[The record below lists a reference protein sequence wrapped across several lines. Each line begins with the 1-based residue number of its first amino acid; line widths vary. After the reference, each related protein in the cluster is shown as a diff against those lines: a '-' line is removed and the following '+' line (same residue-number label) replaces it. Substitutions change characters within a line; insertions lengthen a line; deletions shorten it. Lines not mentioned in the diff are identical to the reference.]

1 MSKESFVV
9 GLDIG
14 TSKIK
19 ALILKRDSRGELEL
33 VRIFGENSLG
43 VRKGTVEEP
52 EKTSNII
59 RDLFLKINEELD
71 EEFDSVFV
79 NLSGSHLFAK
89 DSHGLVSVSRADRK
103 ISKEDIAR
111 VLDAAQIINLP
122 SNNKIFDVRPKSFSV
137 DERKDIKDPYGLD
150 GVRLEVDVLAL
161 GGFSPYILNTEKAIE
176 GAGLEVTESVPSPL
190 AAARAVLTEDQKQL
204 GCAVLDIGAGISTM
218 AVFKNSHLIYFSVLP
233 IGSDD
238 ITSDIAVGLK
248 ISPEMAEKIKLEY
261 GSCSLKGKDVKRKI
275 NIGEEEPLE
284 FSQKLLV
291 KIISS
296 RVSEIFE
303 EANKEMKKVIQ
314 GKSLPSGIVLTG
326 GGAKL
331 SGILRL
337 AKKDFC
343 LYASLGVFHG
353 PLKAEDDLS
362 LATAYGLALLG
373 VDSLENHGS
382 GPNVLKWVWQ
392 KTKSFVK
399 LFNP

>member
-19 ALILKRDSRGELEL
+19 ALILKKDSKDKLEL
-33 VRIFGENSLG
+33 VRIFEENSLG
-43 VRKGTVEEP
+43 VRKGTIEEP

-59 RDLFLKINEELD
+59 RDLFVRISQDLG

-103 ISKEDIAR
+103 ISREDIER

-122 SNNKIFDVRPKSFSV
+122 SNNKIIDVRPKSFSV
-137 DERKDIKDPYGLD
+137 DDRKDIKDPYGLD

-161 GGFSPYILNTEKAIE
+161 GGFSLYILNTEKAVN
-176 GAGLEVTESVPSPL
+176 GAGLEVIESVPSPI
-190 AAARAVLTEDQKQL
+190 AAAKAVLTEEQKEL
-204 GCAVLDIGAGISTM
+204 GCAVLDVGAGISTM
-218 AVFKNSHLIYFSVLP
+218 AVFKNSHLIYFSILP

-248 ISPEMAEKIKLEY
+248 ISPEMAERIKLEY
-261 GSCSLKGKDVKRKI
+261 GSCILKGKDIKRKI
-275 NIGEEEPLE
+275 DIGEDEPLE

-303 EANKEMKKVIQ
+303 ETNKEMKLVVP

-331 SGILRL
+331 KGILKL
-337 AKKDFC
+337 AKKDFS
-343 LYASLGVFHG
+343 LYSSLGSFQG
-353 PLKAEDDLS
+353 PLTGEDDLS
-362 LATAYGLALLG
+362 LATVYGLALLG
-373 VDSLENHGS
+373 VDELEKGEG
-382 GPNVLKWVWQ
+382 GPSIV
-392 KTKSFVK
+392 KSIGGKIKNFLK

>member
-1 MSKESFVV
+1 MAKESFVV

-19 ALILKRDSRGELEL
+19 ALILKRNSKGKLEL
-33 VRIFGENSLG
+33 VRIFEEGSLG

-52 EKTSNII
+52 EKTANVVK
-59 RDLFLKINEELD
+59 DLFLKIAKELD
-71 EEFDSVFV
+71 EEFDSIFV

-89 DSHGLVSVSRADRK
+89 ESHGLVSVSRADRK
-103 ISKEDIAR
+103 ISREDIDR

-122 SNNKIFDVRPKSFSV
+122 SNNKIFEVRPKSFSV

-150 GVRLEVDVLAL
+150 GVRLEVEVLAL
-161 GGFSPYILNTEKAIE
+161 GGFSPYILNTEKAAE
-176 GAGLEVTESVPSPL
+176 GTGLEITESVPSPI
-190 AAARAVLTEDQKQL
+190 AVARAVLNEEQKQL

-248 ISPEMAEKIKLEY
+248 ISPEMAERIKFEY
-261 GSCSLKGKDVKRKI
+261 GACYLKGKDVKRKI
-275 NIGEEEPLE
+275 DIGEDEPLE
-284 FSQKLLV
+284 FNQKLLV

-303 EANKEMKKVIQ
+303 ETNKEMKKVVPS
-314 GKSLPSGIVLTG
+314 KSLPSGIVLTG

-331 SGILRL
+331 DGILKL
-337 AKKDFC
+337 AKKDFS
-343 LYASLGVFHG
+343 LYSSLGSFQG
-353 PLKAEDDLS
+353 PLKAEDNLS
-362 LATAYGLALLG
+362 LATVYGLALLS
-373 VDSLENHGS
+373 VDTLEKRDSGS
-382 GPNVLKWVWQ
+382 NIFGWLWGKIKNFL
-392 KTKSFVK
+392 K

>member
-1 MSKESFVV
+1 MAKESFVV

-19 ALILKRDSRGELEL
+19 ALILKINSKGKLEL
-33 VRIFGENSLG
+33 VRIFEDNSLG

-52 EKTSNII
+52 EKTANVVK
-59 RDLFLKINEELD
+59 DLFLKINKELD

-89 DSHGLVSVSRADRK
+89 ASQGLVSVSRADRK
-103 ISKEDIAR
+103 ISREDIDR

-122 SNNKIFDVRPKSFSV
+122 SNNKIFEVRPKSFSV

-150 GVRLEVDVLAL
+150 GVRLEVEVLAL
-161 GGFSPYILNTEKAIE
+161 GGFSPYILNAEKAAE
-176 GAGLEVTESVPSPL
+176 GTGLEIAESVPSPI
-190 AAARAVLTEDQKQL
+190 AVARAVLTEEQKQL
-204 GCAVLDIGAGISTM
+204 GCAVLDIGAGISTI

-248 ISPEMAEKIKLEY
+248 ISPEMAERIKLEY
-261 GSCSLKGKDVKRKI
+261 GACYLKGKDVKRKI
-275 NIGEEEPLE
+275 NVGEDEPLE

-291 KIISS
+291 NIIGS

-303 EANKEMKKVIQ
+303 ETSKKMKEVVPN
-314 GKSLPSGIVLTG
+314 KSLPSGIVLTG

-331 SGILRL
+331 DGILKL
-337 AKKDFC
+337 AKKDFS
-343 LYASLGVFHG
+343 LYSSLGSFHG
-353 PLKAEDDLS
+353 PLKAEEDLS
-362 LATAYGLALLG
+362 LATVYGLALLSAD
-373 VDSLENHGS
+373 VLEKEDRGFNIFG
-382 GPNVLKWVWQ
+382 WVWG
-392 KTKSFVK
+392 KIKNFLK

>member
-19 ALILKRDSRGELEL
+19 ALILKKDSKGILEL
-33 VRIFGENSLG
+33 VRIFEEDSLG

-59 RDLFLKINEELD
+59 KSLFLKITQELD
-71 EEFDSVFV
+71 KEFDSVFV

-89 DSHGLVSVSRADRK
+89 VSHGLVSVSRADHK
-103 ISKEDIAR
+103 ISREDIER

-122 SNNKIFDVRPKSFSV
+122 SNNEIFNVRPKSFSV
-137 DERKDIKDPYGLD
+137 DEKKDIKDPFGLD

-161 GGFSPYILNTEKAIE
+161 GGFSLYILNTEKAVE
-176 GAGLEVTESVPSPL
+176 GAGLEIIESTPSPI
-190 AAARAVLTEDQKQL
+190 AVAKAVLTEEQKQL
-204 GCAVLDIGAGISTM
+204 GCAVLDIGAGISTI

-233 IGSDD
+233 IGSND

-261 GSCSLKGKDVKRKI
+261 GACYLKGKDVKRKI
-275 NIGEEEPLE
+275 NIGEDEPLE

-291 KIISS
+291 KIIGS

-303 EANKEMKKVIQ
+303 ETNKEMKKVVPS
-314 GKSLPSGIVLTG
+314 KSLPSGIVLTG

-331 SGILRL
+331 GGILKL
-337 AKKDFC
+337 AKKDFS
-343 LYASLGVFHG
+343 LYSSLGSFQG

-362 LATAYGLALLG
+362 LATVYGLALLG
-373 VDSLENHGS
+373 IDALERQDQDSIFFG
-382 GPNVLKWVWQ
+382 WVGN
-392 KTKSFVK
+392 KIKNFLK